1 MKRALERMRCSSD
14 GSGSTRG
21 LARWTVEGEEG
32 KRGRR
37 EGVCLGVQTKVRQW
51 VGGGGWQAGEA
62 ARYTSSTDVE
72 SRQRLEVS

>member
-32 KRGRR
+32 KRGWR
-37 EGVCLGVQTKVRQW
+37 EGVCLSVQTKVRQW
-51 VGGGGWQAGEA
+51 VGGGWQAGEA

>member
-32 KRGRR
+32 KRGWR
-37 EGVCLGVQTKVRQW
+37 EGVWVCRLRCGSGWAEEDGRPGRQHDIRAVLTSKVDRD
-51 VGGGGWQAGEA
+51 
-62 ARYTSSTDVE
+62 SK
-72 SRQRLEVS
+72 